1 MRVASVASLLFSVA
15 LVGCMQGPA
24 HEGSFDRAL
33 DVSGKVMLT
42 VEDNAGNIIV
52 HPGVDQRVTISAHI
66 RARGSFTGMGGEE
79 KVKRITANPPVSQN
93 GNTIR
98 ITRFSDSDLGGNVF
112 IDYDI
117 TAPAQSQVSV
127 FTGAGKID
135 IRGMQAPVEA
145 TSGAGAITLEDVG
158 DDARVHTGAGNI
170 DVRSVRGRVDV
181 ESGAGRITIH
191 GEPKKDWRVSTGAGS
206 IKLELPS
213 DASLDLDAETGMG
226 KVNLAPEFQMKD
238 ASVSSGRVRGTMG
251 KGGPRVKVN
260 NGAGSIE
267 IARGMEQN

>member
-1 MRVASVASLLFSVA
+1 MRAAPLASLLLSVG

-24 HEGSFDRAL
+24 REGSFDRTL
-33 DVSGKVMLT
+33 NTSGKVTLS
-42 VEDNAGNIIV
+42 VEDGAGSIVV
-52 HPGVDQRVTISAHI
+52 HPGPDQRVTIIARI
-66 RARGSFTGMGGEE
+66 RARGSFTGMSGEE
-79 KVKRITANPPVSQN
+79 KVKRITANPPVSQS

-98 ITRFSDSDLGGNVF
+98 ITRPSDSELTRNVF

-117 TAPAQSQVSV
+117 TAPPQSQVST

-145 TSGAGAITLEDVG
+145 TSGAGAIIVEDLS

-170 DVRSVRGRVDV
+170 DVRTVRGRVDA
-181 ESGAGRITIH
+181 ESGAGRITVR

-206 IKLELPS
+206 IKLELPT
-213 DASLDLDAETGMG
+213 DASLDLDAQTGMG
-226 KVNLAPEFQMKD
+226 KVSLAPEFQMKD
-238 ASVSSGRVRGTMG
+238 ASVSTGRVRGMMG
-251 KGGPRVKVN
+251 KGGPSVRVN